1 LEKAHWLARKR
12 TSLKLASSATSA
24 EARLVHFEL
33 AGRYGIKAL
42 SVESERL
49 DLVRALPP
57 AINENG
63 ADAGQGN
70 SDA

>member
-1 LEKAHWLARKR
+1 VEKAHWLARKR
-12 TSLKLASSATSA
+12 TSLKLAKSATSA

-49 DLVRALPP
+49 DLVSALPP
-57 AINENG
+57 AINEN
-63 ADAGQGN
+63 DAGVGQGK